1 MHLLLCFSFFFRY
14 VVFEVFGR
22 MIKCALIFLKKA
34 TIIVLVIKA
43 LIDLTK
49 NVLVSNTKGLLI
61 VISVLVSDTDTYCR

>member
-1 MHLLLCFSFFFRY
+1 MCVDFF
-14 VVFEVFGR
+14 
-22 MIKCALIFLKKA
+22 KKA

-61 VISVLVSDTDTYCR
+61 VISVLVSDTNTYCR